1 MGNLSIKW
9 WIFRAKFQY
18 RRATKDCDSLTHQK
32 MVLNMK
38 NNCSTS
44 WDVSSRGIKIR
55 DFLGFAPTKRG
66 VEIVF
71 SPRKTSWRCGGM

>member
-1 MGNLSIKW
+1 
-9 WIFRAKFQY
+9 
-18 RRATKDCDSLTHQK
+18 
-32 MVLNMK
+32 MK